1 MACVPLL
8 SGMLSITGKFIRLF
22 SNNAL
27 SLILLVLLLALTA
40 TIRII
45 STFKIHV
52 DMITEI
58 YFNIGA
64 TMRTVMNIMTGVAG
78 VMKDSARAMNRKK
91 RYRSL

>member
-1 MACVPLL
+1 
-8 SGMLSITGKFIRLF
+8 
-22 SNNAL
+22 
-27 SLILLVLLLALTA
+27 
-40 TIRII
+40 
-45 STFKIHV
+45 
-52 DMITEI
+52 MITEI